1 LRFWHDVGMTL
12 ALQSIAPDSRFL
24 PACAEHILAHARP
37 AALSSDLSRATV
49 LLPNLK
55 LAPALSQALSACA
68 GSPLLL
74 PRMDTLSGMVAPWLG
89 ALDALPDARR
99 QLILHALLRGKDW
112 FDEAVL
118 WDVVGELVQLFD
130 VLTEHAVALPDDE
143 AELLARLES
152 AFELKASESLAFEA
166 KLVNTLWRAE
176 AQGRPSRTVARL
188 LATSQWLAQLDGP
201 LVVVAESAELGLLQG
216 LVDQAAARVPVL
228 LLRPDRSLAEGA
240 LGELLLAAW
249 PLAEGVPALHERA
262 RSLSPQTGEAT
273 RKRLRLV
280 AAESLEGLGQAVAD
294 QVLDWIR
301 EGRREIALI
310 ACDRLA
316 ARRARAL
323 LEREGVLVQD
333 ETGWKMATTR
343 AAAVVDAWLEV
354 LASDA
359 YHRALIDLLRAPLLF
374 ADVDPLARGRA
385 SETIERLIQTSGIV
399 SGLDRLLSEAQADA
413 EASAL
418 LVRLREARA
427 AMGQQQSVSIAEWL
441 RRLAKSLELLG
452 ALPHFA
458 QDIAGR
464 EWLDW
469 HATRLAELADEG
481 DKDDAK
487 NRPRFSFANWRTWFN
502 RQMDAHLFRDESI
515 DSPVIMTHLAATRLR
530 SFEAAIIIGADAEHL
545 APPSAPAWLTHA
557 GVRRELGLP
566 GLELERRQ
574 LREDMA
580 GLLLAS
586 GQSVIAWQSLRRD
599 EELMPAAEVAVLTAA
614 LGLVV
619 GGGCVEMHVARS
631 FPASAELGPQ
641 ILPVPSVPPQR
652 VPASLS
658 ASGMQTLID
667 CPYRYFA
674 RYVLRLNEADELA
687 EGMEKRDF
695 GEQLH
700 AILKTFHTRF
710 PVIAGEDDAHL
721 LAELEAITE
730 AAFAEAVARNFQDH
744 AWRLR
749 WRARLASYLD
759 WQREREAAGWRWAA
773 GEEWIEREHELSDGQ
788 TLRLHGRIDRRD
800 ARAEAGAG
808 NEETALLDYK
818 SRSISALRKQV
829 KDPDDVQLA
838 FYSLLRGTR
847 IAETAYVALD
857 DESVGAVAQAEPEE
871 RAGALHDCITASF
884 DALHAGAGLPAN
896 GTPGACAYCEMR
908 GLCRKEWVG

>member
-1 LRFWHDVGMTL
+1 MTL
-12 ALQSIAPDSRFL
+12 ATHSISPDRGFL
-24 PACAEHILAHARP
+24 PACAERILDFARP
-37 AALSSDLSRATV
+37 APHLADLSRTTL

-55 LAPALSQALSACA
+55 LAPALSMALSAAA
-68 GSPLLL
+68 GGPLLL
-74 PRMDTLSGMVAPWLG
+74 PRMNTLNGMVEPWLG
-89 ALDALPDARR
+89 ALNALPDARR
-99 QLILHALLRGKDW
+99 QLILHALLRGKEW
-112 FDEAVL
+112 FDEALL

-130 VLTEHAVALPDDE
+130 TLTEHAVALPDDE
-143 AELLARLES
+143 GELLARLEA

-176 AQGRPSRTVARL
+176 AQGRPSRTAARL

-201 LVVVAESAELGLLQG
+201 LVVVAESKDPGLLQN
-216 LVDQAAARVPVL
+216 LLDQAAARVPVL
-228 LLRPDRSLAEGA
+228 LLRPDRTLAEGA
-240 LGELLLAAW
+240 LGELLQAAW
-249 PLAEGVPALHERA
+249 PLADSAPALHARA
-262 RSLSPQTGEAT
+262 GQLGLARVTAARE
-273 RKRLRLV
+273 RLRLV
-280 AAESLEGLGQAVAD
+280 STESLEGLGQAVAD

-301 EGRREIALI
+301 AGRREIALI

-333 ETGWKMATTR
+333 ETGWKMVTTR

-354 LASDA
+354 LSSDA

-374 ADVDPLARGRA
+374 ADLDPLARGRA
-385 SETIERLIQTSGIV
+385 TETIERLVQTSGIV
-399 SGLDRLLSEAQADA
+399 SGLDRLLVAAQGDA
-413 EASAL
+413 EAAAL
-418 LVRLREARA
+418 LNRLREARA
-427 AMGQQQSVSIAEWL
+427 VMGQQQAVSIAEWL
-441 RRLAKSLELLG
+441 RRLTRSLELLG
-452 ALPHFA
+452 ALPHFK

-464 EWLDW
+464 EWLEW
-469 HATRLAELADEG
+469 HATRLAELAGDNTEEG
-481 DKDDAK
+481 DQDRA
-487 NRPRFSFANWRTWFN
+487 RFSFASWRTWFN

-530 SFEAAIIIGADAEHL
+530 SFEAAIIIGADVEHL

-586 GQSVIAWQSLRRD
+586 GHSVIAWQNLRRD
-599 EELMPAAEVAVLTAA
+599 EALMPAAEVAVLSAT
-614 LGLVV
+614 LGLLLGAEDLSGVV
-619 GGGCVEMHVARS
+619 EKHVARS
-631 FPASAELGPQ
+631 VPVRAGLAPQALPA
-641 ILPVPSVPPQR
+641 PSVPPPR

-658 ASGMQTLID
+658 ASGMQALLD

-674 RYVLRLNEADELA
+674 RYVLRLNEAEELT

-710 PVIAGEDDAHL
+710 PHITGEDPAL
-721 LAELEAITE
+721 LLSELEAITE

-749 WRARLASYLD
+749 WRARLASYIA
-759 WQREREAAGWRWAA
+759 WQQEREAAGWRWAA
-773 GEEWIEREHELSDGQ
+773 GEEWVEREHELSHGQ
-788 TLRLHGRIDRRD
+788 VLRLHGRIDRRD
-800 ARAEAGAG
+800 ERAGEGRAAE
-808 NEETALLDYK
+808 NTECALLDYK
-818 SRSISALRKQV
+818 SRGIAALRKQV

-857 DESVGAVAQAEPEE
+857 DESVGDVAQTEPEE

-884 DALHAGAGLPAN
+884 DAIHAGVGLPAN

>member
-1 LRFWHDVGMTL
+1 MTL

-24 PACAEHILAHARP
+24 PACADALLAHARP
-37 AALSSDLSRATV
+37 APLSNDLSRATV

-55 LAPALSQALSACA
+55 LAPALTQALCA
-68 GSPLLL
+68 AAGGAVLL
-74 PRMDTLSGMVAPWLG
+74 PRMDTLNGMVEPWLVS
-89 ALDALPDARR
+89 LEALPDARR
-99 QLILHALLRGKDW
+99 QLILHSLLRGKDW
-112 FDEAVL
+112 FDEALL

-130 VLTEHAVALPDDE
+130 VLTEHAVKLPE
-143 AELLARLES
+143 GEGELLARLEA

-188 LATSQWLAQLDGP
+188 LATSSWLAQLDGP
-201 LVVVAESAELGLLQG
+201 LIVVAESAELGLLQG
-216 LVDQAAARVPVL
+216 LIDHAATRVPVL
-228 LLRPDRSLAEGA
+228 LLRPDRKLAEGA

-249 PLAEGVPALHERA
+249 PLAETAPALHERA
-262 RSLSPQTGEAT
+262 CLLSAQTGTAARE
-273 RKRLRLV
+273 RLRLV
-280 AAESLEGLGQAVAD
+280 SAESLEGLGQAVAD

-301 EGRREIALI
+301 AGKREIALI

-354 LASDA
+354 LSSDA

-385 SETIERLIQTSGIV
+385 TETIERLIQTSGIV
-399 SGLDRLLSEAQADA
+399 SGLDRLLAEAQADA
-413 EASAL
+413 EAVAL
-418 LVRLREARA
+418 LGRLREARA

-458 QDIAGR
+458 QDFAGR
-464 EWLDW
+464 EWLEW
-469 HATRLAELADEG
+469 HATRLAELADEK
-481 DKDDAK
+481 KDESSKDVA
-487 NRPRFSFANWRTWFN
+487 RFNFANWRTWFN
-502 RQMDAHLFRDESI
+502 RQMDAHLVRDESI

-530 SFEAAIIIGADAEHL
+530 SFEAAILIGADAEHL

-566 GLELERRQ
+566 GLERERRQ

-619 GGGCVEMHVARS
+619 GVGCVERHAARGS
-631 FPASAELGPQ
+631 AASAELGLLT
-641 ILPVPSVPPQR
+641 LPAPSVPPQR

-674 RYVLRLNEADELA
+674 RYVLRLNEAEELA

-695 GEQLH
+695 GQQLH
-700 AILKTFHTRF
+700 GILNSFHQRF
-710 PVIAGEDDAHL
+710 PLITGEDEALL

-749 WRARLASYLD
+749 WRARLVSYLD

-800 ARAEAGAG
+800 VKAAAGS
-808 NEETALLDYK
+808 EETALLDYK
-818 SRSISALRKQV
+818 SRGISALRKQV

-857 DESVGAVAQAEPEE
+857 DESVGAVVQGEPEE